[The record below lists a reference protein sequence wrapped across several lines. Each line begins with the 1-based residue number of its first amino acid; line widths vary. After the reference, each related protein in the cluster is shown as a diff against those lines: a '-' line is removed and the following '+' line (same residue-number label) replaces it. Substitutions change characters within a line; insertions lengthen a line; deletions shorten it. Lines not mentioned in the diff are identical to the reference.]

1 MVVFAISLA
10 LAAFGAPSR
19 RWNRA
24 RSVAEYAY
32 LAGDVYSRASLV
44 LLSRKSDSLPSFI
57 GGVSKHEFER
67 RRESDPRRSWC
78 RGLPVGGFHDGAIR
92 NRQHRSGGR
101 VCR

>member
-19 RWNRA
+19 RWNKA
-24 RSVAEYAY
+24 RSVAECAY

-44 LLSRKSDSLPSFI
+44 LFNRKSDALLSFI
-57 GGVSKHEFER
+57 GGGSKHEFGR
-67 RRESDPRRSWC
+67 RRESDPRRRWC
-78 RGLPVGGFHDGAIR
+78 RALPVGRFHDGAIR
-92 NRQHRSGGR
+92 TRQHRPGGR